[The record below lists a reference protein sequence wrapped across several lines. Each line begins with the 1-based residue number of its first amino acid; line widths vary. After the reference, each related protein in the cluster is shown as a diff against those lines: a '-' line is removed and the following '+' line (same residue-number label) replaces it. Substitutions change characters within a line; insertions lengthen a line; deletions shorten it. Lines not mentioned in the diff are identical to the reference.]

1 MSLYYH
7 KWLRLTFLVCSIAL
21 TLYGCSG
28 DPSKPSPT
36 PDSANSQSLAAAG
49 SHSSADTPIRP
60 ASQGSAVA
68 TRNLLEA
75 GAKTQRHPSAKMK
88 RPDKWQTQNLPAAEQ
103 ILSDSARNLLP
114 AKEFEKLESVGLS
127 RPVLYRTEESPDEA
141 IARLVSLAPQAKV
154 EQEDGSLSVRVP
166 VKEGLVVVIA
176 TRKGQNTQV
185 FQMLMKNDQIPLK
198 LPHGLNETGRE

>member
-1 MSLYYH
+1 
-7 KWLRLTFLVCSIAL
+7 
-21 TLYGCSG
+21 
-28 DPSKPSPT
+28 
-36 PDSANSQSLAAAG
+36 
-49 SHSSADTPIRP
+49 
-60 ASQGSAVA
+60 
-68 TRNLLEA
+68 
-75 GAKTQRHPSAKMK
+75 MK